1 MLRHPNMGA
10 NQMKILF
17 LLSAVLALSADAD
30 DASPKPTN
38 AIDNVYCAG
47 SDKVMRFLA
56 NILDEV

>member
-1 MLRHPNMGA
+1 
-10 NQMKILF
+10 MKILF